1 MSTVAEARAA
11 RADLLLIELGGT
23 ECPLRIRRA
32 LRESDCVH
40 EVVIAGRLCRVLAD
54 PGTAPRVAAAL
65 RAQGLELAV
74 VILQWWQERP
84 CQALVHRVGAPVCV
98 PQSAW
103 RGGAPARAKWHPR
116 GPALRACHAHLDV
129 EAHATGRLNA
139 EQKTA
144 KAGVPDLEG
153 LCAGTKFLHQIIA
166 DERLHLKTPFKC
178 IRGVSP
184 VSVL

>member
-84 CQALVHRVGAPVCV
+84 CQALAPSRTAT
-98 PQSAW
+98 PASSSATA
-103 RGGAPARAKWHPR
+103 GSSHHQPS
-116 GPALRACHAHLDV
+116 DV
-129 EAHATGRLNA
+129 A
-139 EQKTA
+139 
-144 KAGVPDLEG
+144 
-153 LCAGTKFLHQIIA
+153 
-166 DERLHLKTPFKC
+166 
-178 IRGVSP
+178 VSP
-184 VSVL
+184 ASTPPATRAHSRFWVPSPVVATEPRRAPSLRLATPSRGMLTRLIVVTTMPSTVGTDR